1 MLAVRGGAG
10 NGSVTKSTRS
20 RRSGQSVGVTADPFA
35 RWLALRAERGDD
47 VGLLTLY
54 TLAGERQGLAPE
66 QLPRDERHALA
77 RRALPVLYPGAQ
89 LVEGSERG
97 DPLTVV
103 PYDPSW
109 PAAFLTWRRRIAD
122 VLGAAA
128 LSVEHVGSTSVPG
141 LPAKPV
147 IDVQVTVPDFDDEPA
162 YVPALASVGLQ
173 LRSRDLQH
181 RYLRPFPGRPRTVHV
196 HVSTPGSA
204 WERDHLLFRD
214 YLRTHDDARDA
225 YGRLKLHL
233 VEVWHDDRMGYTEAK
248 GDLIRSILDAGRQW
262 AATTGW
268 TR

>member
-1 MLAVRGGAG
+1 MPA
-10 NGSVTKSTRS
+10 S
-20 RRSGQSVGVTADPFA
+20 DPYP
-35 RWLALRAERGDD
+35 AER
-47 VGLLTLY
+47 
-54 TLAGERQGLAPE
+54 
-66 QLPRDERHALA
+66 
-77 RRALPVLYPGAQ
+77 
-89 LVEGSERG
+89 
-97 DPLTVV
+97 VV
-103 PYDPSW
+103 PYDPRW
-109 PAAFLTWRRRIAD
+109 PALYDAVAIRVR
-122 VLGAAA
+122 AA
-128 LSVEHVGSTSVPG
+128 LGPRWAIEHVGSTSVPG

-147 IDVQVTVPDFDDEPA
+147 IDVQVTVPDVDDEPA

-248 GDLIRSILDAGRQW
+248 GDLIRSILDAGRRW